1 MTTSQNDR
9 FTEHRLAA
17 LEQQMVALQRG
28 ATEIDR
34 RMTVEEVKT
43 NQIKESAKEF
53 ITRQEFTPIRMIV
66 YGMAATALT
75 GLLSAI
81 LSKIVV

>member
-9 FTEHRLAA
+9 FTEHRLQT
-17 LEQQMVALQRG
+17 LEQAVTALQKN
-28 ATEIDR
+28 ASDLDR
-34 RMTVEEVKT
+34 RMTVEEVNS
-43 NQIKESAKEF
+43 NQLKESTKEF

-81 LSKIVV
+81 LSKIFV

>member
-9 FTEHRLAA
+9 FTEHRLTA
-17 LEQQMVALQRG
+17 LEQQMVALQKG

-43 NQIKESAKEF
+43 DQIKEFAKEF

-81 LSKIVV
+81 LSKIFV

>member
-9 FTEHRLAA
+9 FTEHRLQT
-17 LEQQMVALQRG
+17 LEQAVSTLQKN
-28 ATEIDR
+28 ASDLDR
-34 RMTVEEVKT
+34 RMTVEEVNS
-43 NQIKESAKEF
+43 NQLKESTKEF

-81 LSKIVV
+81 LSKIFV

>member
-9 FTEHRLAA
+9 FTEHRLTA
-17 LEQQMVALQRG
+17 LEQQMVALQRS

-43 NQIKESAKEF
+43 DQIKEFAKEF

-66 YGMAATALT
+66 YGLAATALT

-81 LSKIVV
+81 LSKIFV

>member
-9 FTEHRLAA
+9 FTEHRLQS
-17 LEQQMVALQRG
+17 LEQAVSTLQKN
-28 ATEIDR
+28 ASDLDR
-34 RMTVEEVKT
+34 RMTVEEVNY
-43 NQIKESAKEF
+43 NQLKESTKEF

-81 LSKIVV
+81 LSKIFV

>member
-9 FTEHRLAA
+9 FTEHRLSA

-43 NQIKESAKEF
+43 DQIKEFAKEF

-81 LSKIVV
+81 LSKIFV

>member
-9 FTEHRLAA
+9 FTEHRLTA

-43 NQIKESAKEF
+43 DQIKEFAKEF

-81 LSKIVV
+81 LSKIFV

>member
-1 MTTSQNDR
+1 MTTSQNDP
-9 FTEHRLAA
+9 FTEHRLTA
-17 LEQQMVALQRG
+17 LEQQVVALQRG
-28 ATEIDR
+28 AAEIDR

-43 NQIKESAKEF
+43 DQIKESTKEF

-81 LSKIVV
+81 LSKIFV